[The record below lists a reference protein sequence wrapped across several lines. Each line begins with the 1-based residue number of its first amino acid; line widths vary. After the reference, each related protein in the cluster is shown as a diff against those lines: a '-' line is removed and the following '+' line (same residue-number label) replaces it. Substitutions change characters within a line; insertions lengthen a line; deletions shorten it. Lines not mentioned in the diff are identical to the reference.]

1 MSTQIQP
8 ADIAAA
14 LKLTGVALTVEGD
27 RATIIA
33 NETVTE
39 AMQAKVQAWW
49 DAGEVSTARSQKTD
63 IVLSRLT
70 DAEYDAL
77 TSSTVIGIRRAV
89 DMARSTGSIADNHPA
104 FAPFVAG
111 AAALGIV
118 AANRWDA
125 LLAP

>member
-14 LKLTGVALTVEGD
+14 LNLTGVTLTVENG
-27 RATIIA
+27 RATITA
-33 NETVTE
+33 NEPVTAE
-39 AMQAKVQAWW
+39 MQSRVQAWW
-49 DAGEVSTARSQKTD
+49 DAGEVSNARIQKTD

-89 DMARSTGSIADNHPA
+89 DLARSTGVIADNHPA
-104 FAPFVAG
+104 FAPFTAG
-111 AAALGIV
+111 AAALGII
-118 AANRWDA
+118 AAARWDA

>member
-1 MSTQIQP
+1 MIT
-8 ADIAAA
+8 ADQIAAA
-14 LKLTGVALTVEGD
+14 LNVTGGTLATEGN
-27 RATIIA
+27 RATFTCA
-33 NETVTE
+33 RPLTTFED
-39 AMQAKVQAWW
+39 ARVQAWW
-49 DAGEVSTARSQKTD
+49 DAGEVSTARIQKTD

-70 DAEYDAL
+70 DAEYDSL

-89 DMARSTGSIADNHPA
+89 DLARSTGVIADNHPA

-111 AAALGIV
+111 AAALGII